1 MNGHCPLLIHR
12 MKCLEKAVLIFK
24 LLERWHGLSL
34 YIAIICFSMSLKTA
48 SVLIIDDD
56 TDVLTAVRLLLKP
69 EVKEIITEKNPENI
83 RSLLSK
89 QDFDVILLDMNF
101 NASINTGNEGLFWLK
116 KIKEFKSQAAVIM
129 ITAYGDID
137 LAIRSLKEGA
147 YDFIVKP
154 WHNEKLL
161 ATIKEAVRQKENKG
175 VAPVGS
181 SVFEKELLG
190 ESEVMRDIF
199 YKIQKIAPTDANI
212 LILGENGTGKEL
224 IAKAIH
230 QFSLRVTKPFI
241 KVDVGAL
248 TESLFESELFG
259 HKKGAFTDA
268 REDRAGRFEA
278 ANTGTLF
285 LDEIGNISLHQQA
298 KLLSVLQNRQV
309 VRLGTNEPIPIDIR
323 LICATNVPLAELANE
338 SRFRKDLIYR
348 INTVEIVVPPLRKRG
363 SDVLLLANH
372 YIKIYRDKYLKPE
385 MELDASAKEKLL
397 NYNFPGNVR
406 ELQYAIERAVIMADG
421 SLLTAKD
428 ILFSPIESAFT
439 ETESEDQSNL
449 SAVEKAT
456 ILKVIEKNSGNISKA
471 AKELGITRTALY
483 RRLSKYDI

>member
-1 MNGHCPLLIHR
+1 
-12 MKCLEKAVLIFK
+12 
-24 LLERWHGLSL
+24 
-34 YIAIICFSMSLKTA
+34 MSLKTA
-48 SVLIIDDD
+48 SILVIDDD
-56 TDVLTAVRLLLKP
+56 VDVLTAVRLLLKP
-69 EVKEIITEKNPENI
+69 EVKEIVTEKNPENI
-83 RSLLSK
+83 RSILSK

-101 NASINTGNEGLFWLK
+101 NSSINTGNEGIFWLK
-116 KIKEFKSQAAVIM
+116 KIKEFRSTASVMM

-175 VAPVGS
+175 SAIVPNGS
-181 SVFEKELLG
+181 SIFEKELLG
-190 ESEVMRDIF
+190 ESEVMQDIF

-212 LILGENGTGKEL
+212 LILGENGTGKEV

-230 QFSLRVTKPFI
+230 HFSYRATKPFI

-268 REDRAGRFEA
+268 REDREGRFEA

-285 LDEIGNISLHQQA
+285 LDEIGNTSLHQQA

-309 VRLGTNEPIPIDIR
+309 IRLGTNEPKPIDIR
-323 LICATNVPLAELANE
+323 LICATNIPISELANE
-338 SRFRKDLIYR
+338 NRFRKDLIYR

-363 SDVLLLANH
+363 SDILLLAKH
-372 YIKIYRDKYLKPE
+372 FTKIYCNKYLKPHL
-385 MELDASAKEKLL
+385 ELDKTAKEKLL
-397 NYNFPGNVR
+397 HYHFPGNVR
-406 ELQYAIERAVIMADG
+406 ELQYAIERAVIMSEGDVLSG
-421 SLLTAKD
+421 SD
-428 ILFSPIESAFT
+428 ILFSPIESAMV
-439 ETESEDQSNL
+439 EEKEEHSNL
-449 SAVEKAT
+449 STVEKNT
-456 ILKVIEKNSGNISKA
+456 ILKVIEKNNGNISKA

>member
-1 MNGHCPLLIHR
+1 
-12 MKCLEKAVLIFK
+12 
-24 LLERWHGLSL
+24 
-34 YIAIICFSMSLKTA
+34 
-48 SVLIIDDD
+48 
-56 TDVLTAVRLLLKP
+56 
-69 EVKEIITEKNPENI
+69 
-83 RSLLSK
+83 
-89 QDFDVILLDMNF
+89 MNF
-101 NASINTGNEGLFWLK
+101 KSSINTGNEGIYWLK
-116 KIKEFKSQAAVIM
+116 KIKEFGSTANVIM

-147 YDFIVKP
+147 FDFIVKP
-154 WHNEKLL
+154 WHNEKLI

-175 VAPVGS
+175 NAAPVSGAS
-181 SVFEKELLG
+181 IFEKELLG
-190 ESEVMRDIF
+190 ESEVMQEIF
-199 YKIQKIAPTDANI
+199 YKLQKIAPTDANI

-224 IAKAIH
+224 IAKAVH
-230 QFSLRVTKPFI
+230 QFSLRSFKPFV

-298 KLLSVLQNRQV
+298 KLLSVLQNRQII
-309 VRLGTNEPIPIDIR
+309 RLGTNEPVPIDIR
-323 LICATNVPLAELANE
+323 LICATNIPLTEMANE

-363 SDVLLLANH
+363 NDILLLAAH
-372 YIKIYRDKYLKPE
+372 FIKQYRAKYLKPE
-385 MELDASAKEKLL
+385 MELDRSAKEKLL
-397 NYNFPGNVR
+397 GYHYPGNVR
-406 ELQYAIERAVIMADG
+406 ELQYAVERAVIMADG
-421 SLLTAKD
+421 NVLTGRD
-428 ILFSPIESAFT
+428 ILFSPIEAAPVEVD
-439 ETESEDQSNL
+439 ETEQSNL
-449 SAVEKAT
+449 STIEKNT
-456 ILKVIEKNSGNISKA
+456 ILKVIEKNNGNISKA

>member
-1 MNGHCPLLIHR
+1 
-12 MKCLEKAVLIFK
+12 
-24 LLERWHGLSL
+24 
-34 YIAIICFSMSLKTA
+34 MSLKTA
-48 SVLIIDDD
+48 SVLVIDDD
-56 TDVLTAVRLLLKP
+56 VDVLTAVRLLLRP
-69 EVKEIITEKNPENI
+69 EVKEIVTEKNPENL
-83 RSLLSK
+83 RSILGRQS
-89 QDFDVILLDMNF
+89 FDVILLDMNF
-101 NASINTGNEGLFWLK
+101 NSSINTGNEGIYWLK
-116 KIKEFKSQAAVIM
+116 KIREFKSEASVIM

-147 YDFIVKP
+147 FDFVVKP

-161 ATIKEAVRQKENKG
+161 ATIKEAIKRKENKG
-175 VAPVGS
+175 AAPVLTS
-181 SVFEKELLG
+181 TIFETELLG

-230 QFSLRVTKPFI
+230 HFSHRATKPFI

-268 REDRAGRFEA
+268 REDRMGRFEA

-298 KLLSVLQNRQV
+298 RLLTALQNRQIT
-309 VRLGTNEPIPIDIR
+309 RIGSNESIPIDIR
-323 LICATNVPLAELANE
+323 LICATNIPLSELANE
-338 SRFRKDLIYR
+338 NRFRKDLIYR
-348 INTVEIVVPPLRKRG
+348 INTVEIVIPPLRKRG
-363 SDVLLLANH
+363 EDILLLARH
-372 YIKIYRDKYLKPE
+372 FSRIYSSKYLKPDLQFDKSA
-385 MELDASAKEKLL
+385 LDKLIG
-397 NYNFPGNVR
+397 YHYPGNVR
-406 ELQYAIERAVIMADG
+406 ELQYSIERAVIMAEER
-421 SLLTAKD
+421 LLTAKD
-428 ILFSPIESAFT
+428 IIFSPIETVPAPEQEMVQT
-439 ETESEDQSNL
+439 NL
-449 SAVEKAT
+449 STVEKNT
-456 ILKVIEKNSGNISKA
+456 ILRVIEKHNGNISKA